1 MSDMTNAAAALIR
14 VYAAGQRQ
22 VAGTYFDLGET
33 EAGNRARGI
42 ADDMDYAA
50 ELLREKLDP
59 PYDAKAGA
67 ANALAYAV
75 WRYLNDL
82 DAKGIANAEDLARA
96 LEAYDAIEE
105 NGDE

>member
-1 MSDMTNAAAALIR
+1 MSDTTNAAAALIR
-14 VYAAGQRQ
+14 MYAAKQRE

-59 PYDAKAGA
+59 PYDAKAAA
-67 ANALAYAV
+67 ANALAGTV
-75 WRYLNDL
+75 WLYLNDL
-82 DAKGIANAEDLARA
+82 DAKGIAYTEDLARA
-96 LEAYDAIEE
+96 LEAYDAIDDKE
-105 NGDE
+105 N